1 MVKTF
6 VFYDMYAAHRRT
18 TYINKLS
25 NAFNFIVSDKT
36 PIHFWQVRQA
46 GIMHAGA
53 DFATA
58 IDRDS
63 LQTISMQDLD

>member
-1 MVKTF
+1 MVKIF

-25 NAFNFIVSDKT
+25 NAFNFVVSDTT

-46 GIMHAGA
+46 GIMHAEA
-53 DFATA
+53 DFAKA

-63 LQTISMQDLD
+63 LATLSMQA